1 MNGSRTCRSVGL
13 SYAPQQPPPPRHAS
27 RLSFISQAQDQAH
40 PCRMAAGSIPTLGG
54 FQGCVCPSA
63 GQGLCGPGI
72 SRGCLEGSPTEAL
85 LQRWPAWR
93 GLWVSPGKGCR
104 RVKQGRAI
112 SPMFTSGYNSSLE
125 MTAKVPSE
133 RPGELINLVLF
144 QCRSLKRHRTSFLE
158 VP

>member
-40 PCRMAAGSIPTLGG
+40 PCRMAAGSSPTLGG

-112 SPMFTSGYNSSLE
+112 SPMFTAPWILYTL
-125 MTAKVPSE
+125 
-133 RPGELINLVLF
+133 
-144 QCRSLKRHRTSFLE
+144 LKRIFHDRKNIFLKTSWQNDRNKNILI
-158 VP
+158 